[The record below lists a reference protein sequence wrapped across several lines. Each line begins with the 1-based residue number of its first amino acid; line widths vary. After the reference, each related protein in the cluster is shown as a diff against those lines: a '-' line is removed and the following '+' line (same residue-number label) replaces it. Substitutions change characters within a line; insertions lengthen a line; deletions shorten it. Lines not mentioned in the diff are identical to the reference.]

1 MQVRARRDPAA
12 SRSMVV
18 AGMRWIKVEPIASI
32 TNNGDVLLD
41 RVAAPEAPMDQSEF
55 GLGCRKDDSLSMY
68 LLSRCQ
74 QLPSGIGF
82 FGTWPLPS
90 FRMIQLPVAV
100 DSAIKAVLSID

>member
-1 MQVRARRDPAA
+1 MVMCSWTEQLRLRPPAVTTYYKTHLTLTRQA
-12 SRSMVV
+12 
-18 AGMRWIKVEPIASI
+18 PI
-32 TNNGDVLLD
+32 
-41 RVAAPEAPMDQSEF
+41 DQSEF